1 MAAAELYK
9 SVLLNNANLKAY
21 YRFESGAL
29 TTDSSGQG
37 KTLTNVNTAVDGT
50 GVYGGAV
57 DLGSTN
63 STKYLYIANDLGITG
78 GACTV
83 SIWVKNNSD
92 IGSGAWKFWTQ
103 GDAGTFVDFQVAYEY
118 NSGTRRLQFRRI
130 RRGTSTAD
138 FAYNL
143 TMGTSN
149 WYHIVQTYD
158 GTTVRGYVNGAYV
171 GSVASSGNGASNTVD
186 GFNVGADGSDQSGGT
201 LSAYCSS
208 IFDDVAVFDAAL
220 SADQIKEL
228 YEGRYLG
235 ELRPNQFGTT
245 TALYHLSST
254 TDFSGNN
261 RHLTNNNTV
270 GFVSGKFSNCAD
282 FGASNTNKYLT
293 YTADSMG
300 LTNTGS
306 KSYVGWIKIQTA
318 PTTGQNQYIFDHF
331 FSDATREQLVYRNS
345 GGTLQLYAARNGQ
358 GGEPTGTYNV
368 DLGTT
373 LWHQVGF
380 VFNNTTFKVYL
391 NGNEVISTSAT
402 GAAAS
407 GATPRFYMGADV
419 NAANLYKGYMDEF
432 YLPSTALTAIQIRT
446 MYALGKG
453 LYY

>member
-1 MAAAELYK
+1 MAAAELLK
-9 SVLLNNANLKAY
+9 TVLKDNANLKAY

-130 RRGTSTAD
+130 RRGTSTAE

-208 IFDDVAVFDAAL
+208 IFDDVAVFDTAL

-245 TALYHLSST
+245 AGLWHLNGNST
-254 TDFSGNN
+254 DSSGNN
-261 RHLTNNNTV
+261 NHGTDTAITYSQAN
-270 GFVSGKFSNCAD
+270 GKF
-282 FGASNTNKYLT
+282 
-293 YTADSMG
+293 
-300 LTNTGS
+300 
-306 KSYVGWIKIQTA
+306 
-318 PTTGQNQYIFDHF
+318 
-331 FSDATREQLVYRNS
+331 
-345 GGTLQLYAARNGQ
+345 GQ
-358 GGEPTGTYNV
+358 GAG
-368 DLGTT
+368 LARASSS
-373 LWHQVGF
+373 
-380 VFNNTTFKVYL
+380 KI
-391 NGNEVISTSAT
+391 VIGTSAT
-402 GAAAS
+402 LQPASALTVSFWASITSNPASYCAILGNGLSGVQRGYSFDMDVNNVNFSIGASSAWGAASTPIPSAGFHFYTGSWDGTTVKFYIDGNLKAS
-407 GATPRFYMGADV
+407 ASK
-419 NAANLYKGYMDEF
+419 NAIDYTSCGLSIGNYYTNTTSANMFDGKIEELMVA
-432 YLPSTALTAIQIRT
+432 STALTANQIRQ
-446 MYALGKG
+446 MYALGVGK
-453 LYY
+453 YY